1 MNIIFLDID
10 GVLNSCFWEKEHR
23 EEISN
28 GTLIDLKKVEL
39 LSRLINEFSAK
50 IVRGL
55 IFWRIGIYEQNRKCI
70 KYADNNR

>member
-1 MNIIFLDID
+1 MNFEVRIGMNIIFLDID

-50 IVRGL
+50 LVLFIQMIL
-55 IFWRIGIYEQNRKCI
+55 I
-70 KYADNNR
+70 